1 MKKYFI
7 LAAAALVALTACTKV
22 EVPETA
28 SNSKKIS
35 FEVANYMAQTKANE
49 TSLLSEKDANGD
61 IASFKTN
68 AWYNSPTDG
77 NQYFMKNIDITWN
90 TPTANTWA
98 PAIDYFW
105 PKTGYVNFY
114 SYAGTPSPS
123 TVNTEGSLV
132 YTGKTIAYND
142 NVLVADAAYGYNAN
156 ISTYHLDN
164 ANVTG
169 VPTLFRHYLSK
180 LAFNVMLKTTD
191 AKKTTTNRYEVD
203 VLDAYVKVLNKGTL
217 TLSNSDPKTSR
228 NVASDA
234 AQIAPW
240 TNTNTKSDVAWVGA
254 AWSEESGSETV
265 EQIKVVGT
273 GAVAGKDMIVPG
285 TLHLALD
292 ATVQTETGDAL
303 ILLKERSVMPQTLSD
318 NVVFYIQY
326 KVKTY
331 HNSETDPYSTETLTF
346 GPTKLTTLVNT
357 ITDWNKNTKYT
368 YNVIIDPVSTKIT
381 FDPAVEAWADPVTG
395 NFDPWLN

>member
-35 FEVANYMAQTKANE
+35 FEVANYLTQTKAE
-49 TSLLSEKDANGD
+49 TSLKAEGYEV
-61 IASFKTN
+61 FKTN
-68 AWYNSPTDG
+68 AWYHSPADG
-77 NQYFMKNIDITWN
+77 DQYFMKNVDIKWKSAKN
-90 TPTANTWA
+90 EWSSD
-98 PAIDYFW
+98 IDYFW

-114 SYAGTPSPS
+114 SYAGTQNPT

-132 YTGKTIAYND
+132 YTDKTIVYTD
-142 NVLVADAAYGYNAN
+142 NILVADAAYGYNAN
-156 ISTYHLDN
+156 KSTYHLDN
-164 ANVTG
+164 ASVTG

-180 LAFNVMLKTTD
+180 LAFNVLLKTTD
-191 AKKTTTNRYEVD
+191 TKKTATNRYEVD

-217 TLSNSDPKTSR
+217 TLSNTDPVDSR
-228 NVASDA
+228 DA
-234 AQIAPW
+234 AAPGTPG
-240 TNTNTKSDVAWVGA
+240 TNTWTSANTTKPNVAWVGA
-254 AWSEESGSETV
+254 EWNETSDSKTV

-273 GAVAGKDMIVPG
+273 GAVAGQDMIVPG

-292 ATVQTETGDAL
+292 ATEQTEDGDAL